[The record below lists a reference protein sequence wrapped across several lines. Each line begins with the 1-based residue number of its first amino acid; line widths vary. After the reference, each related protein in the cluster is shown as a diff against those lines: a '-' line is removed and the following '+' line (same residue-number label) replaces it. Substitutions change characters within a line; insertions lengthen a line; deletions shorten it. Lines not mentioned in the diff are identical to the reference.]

1 MKPIVVSRDVA
12 AKPDA
17 VWSVI
22 TDLAGSP
29 NVVSAID
36 RIEVLTEGP
45 FAVGT
50 RWRESRTMFGKS
62 ATEEMTVSALEPG
75 RSYTVVAD
83 SNGVHYESS
92 FVIEEAATGSR
103 LTMTFG
109 GEATSSAARV
119 MGALMSP
126 FLKGSMSKALAKD
139 LDDLAAAAE
148 ALS

>member
-1 MKPIVVSRDVA
+1 MKPIIVSREIA
-12 AKPDA
+12 APPEA

-29 NVVSAID
+29 NVVTAID
-36 RIEVLTEGP
+36 RIDVLTEGP

-50 RWRESRTMFGKS
+50 RWRETRTMFGKS
-62 ATEEMTVSALEPG
+62 ATEEMTVSAIEPG

-83 SNGVHYESS
+83 SSGVHYESS
-92 FVIEEAATGSR
+92 FIIEATAAGCR

-109 GEATSSAARV
+109 GEATSTASRI
-119 MGALMSP
+119 MGTLMTP

-139 LDDLAAAAE
+139 LDDLAVAAE
-148 ALS
+148 AVN